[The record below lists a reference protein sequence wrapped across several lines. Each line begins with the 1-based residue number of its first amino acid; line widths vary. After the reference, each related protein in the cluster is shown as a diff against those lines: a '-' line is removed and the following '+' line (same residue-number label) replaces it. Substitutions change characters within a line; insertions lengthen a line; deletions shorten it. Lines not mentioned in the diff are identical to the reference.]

1 MDNIFGIDS
10 HIPFKKAL
18 PIGLQH
24 VLVMFVANITPII
37 ILAGIMDFSPE
48 FKASLVQN
56 AMLIAGIGT
65 SIQLFPLW
73 KIGSRLP
80 IVMGVSFTF
89 LSVAIGVS
97 TSLGYGTMMC
107 AVIIGGIVEGL
118 IGLFAKYW
126 VRFIT
131 PVIAATIV
139 TAIGFSLLP
148 IGANSFAGGEG
159 AADFGS
165 ARNLIVGTVTLI
177 SCLVFR
183 LFTKGFYQAVSFF
196 FGLIVGYILSIFMG
210 MVDFS
215 ALSGCKLFSLPMI
228 PMLDPDFH
236 LQFNLG
242 AVLSFIVIF
251 LVSATETIGDTT
263 VVVTSGLDREPSSKE
278 ISGALA
284 CDGFISSLSGVL
296 GCTPITSFSQNAGLM
311 KVTGVFN
318 RRAIGVGAAIMILAG
333 LFPAFGALLCTV
345 PQCVLGGCTIMMF
358 GSIIMAGIEMLSRCE
373 FNSHNTTV
381 VTLSLAI
388 GIGFPQ
394 ANGMFSIFPQMF
406 QEVFAQNSVAIVFV
420 IALITDSIHRPKLSR
435 KQQ

>member
-1 MDNIFGIDS
+1 MDVIYSIDS

-37 ILAGIMDFSPE
+37 ILAGILDFSSE
-48 FKASLVQN
+48 FKANLVQN

-65 SIQLFPLW
+65 FIQLYPLW
-73 KIGSRLP
+73 RIGSRLP

-97 TSLGYGTMMC
+97 TSLGYGTMLC
-107 AVIIGGIVEGL
+107 AIIIGGIVEGL

-131 PVIAATIV
+131 PVVAATIV

-159 AADFGS
+159 SADFGS
-165 ARNLIVGTVTLI
+165 AQNLIVGTVTLV
-177 SCLVFR
+177 SCLIFR
-183 LFTKGFYQAVSFF
+183 IFTKGFYQAVSFF

-215 ALSGCKLFSLPMI
+215 VLKGCKIFALPMI
-228 PMLDPDFH
+228 PMLSPDFH
-236 LQFNLG
+236 LQFDLG

-263 VVVTSGLDREPSSKE
+263 VVVTSGLNREPSSDE

-284 CDGFISSLSGVL
+284 CDGFISSISGIL

-318 RRAIGVGAAIMILAG
+318 RNAIGVGAAIMILAG

-358 GSIIMAGIEMLSRCE
+358 GSIIMAGIEMLARCE

-381 VTLSLAI
+381 ITLSLAV

-394 ANGMFSIFPQMF
+394 ANGLFDIFPQMV

-420 IALITDSIHRPKLSR
+420 IALITDSVHRPKYNR

>member
-1 MDNIFGIDS
+1 MDVIYGIDS

-37 ILAGIMDFSPE
+37 LLAGILNFSPD
-48 FKASLVQN
+48 FKANLVQN

-65 SIQLFPLW
+65 FIQLFPIW

-97 TSLGYGTMMC
+97 TSLGYGTMLC
-107 AVIIGGIVEGL
+107 AIIIGGIVEGL

-131 PVIAATIV
+131 PVVAATIV

-148 IGANSFAGGEG
+148 IGATSFAGGDG

-165 ARNLIVGTVTLI
+165 AKNLIVGTVTLI

-183 LFTKGFYQAVSFF
+183 IFTKGFYQAVSFF

-215 ALSGCKLFSLPMI
+215 ALEGCKLFSLPVVPI
-228 PMLDPDFH
+228 LNPEFH
-236 LQFNLG
+236 LQFDLG
-242 AVLSFIVIF
+242 AVLSFVVIF

-263 VVVTSGLDREPSSKE
+263 VVVTSGLNREPSSKE

-284 CDGFISSLSGVL
+284 CDGFISSISGLL

-318 RRAIGVGAAIMILAG
+318 RGAIGVGAAIMLLAG

-373 FNSHNTTV
+373 FNAHNTTV
-381 VTLSLAI
+381 ITLSLAV

-394 ANGMFSIFPQMF
+394 VNGMFDIFPQMI
-406 QEVFAQNSVAIVFV
+406 QDVFANNSVAIVFV
-420 IALITDSIHRPKLSR
+420 IALLTDSIHRTGLR
-435 KQQ
+435 KV